1 MSLDVTRELGQNF
14 IEYAAAVNTDR
25 SIPDAKS
32 GLKPVARRILFGM
45 MNTGRYSN
53 KPYVKNARIVGDVM
67 GSLHP
72 HGDSS
77 IYGAL
82 VRLSQPWIMRY
93 PLVDFHG
100 NQGSINGDGPAAM
113 RYTEGRLN
121 KLSEIGMLA
130 GLKKNAVE
138 YMPTYDDLDEE
149 PITLPAIFPNLL
161 CNPNSGIGV
170 AMACNWA
177 PHNLREVAAAINQ
190 VLNGEEPTLPGPD
203 FPTGGVIINKNDIP
217 KIMSTGH
224 GSVKVRGK
232 YEIDKQKIIF
242 TEIPYGTCVEDLI
255 AEIGK
260 VCDDK
265 TIEGINDVKDQT
277 NEKGVKIVIT
287 CDKTASPSA
296 IVNKLFAKTNLQTSF
311 SYNQIALVDKVPTE
325 LNLKGCI
332 EVYIKHNIECL
343 INELNFDKKAA
354 EDRLHIVLGLLIAL
368 EDIDNVIALIK
379 SSKDS
384 ANAKENLIKKYG
396 IDDIQAKAIL
406 AMRLSTLAKME
417 KIELEKERD
426 ELKATIE
433 DINSILNSEQKQ
445 LEIIR
450 KRLSDI
456 VDKFGDARKTE
467 LAQIEVPKEEKEIA
481 EVIPE
486 DMVVVMS
493 QNGDIKRIPT
503 KSFKT
508 QKRGGKG
515 TKSEA
520 DAIMDTISTNT
531 IDTLMFFS
539 DKGKMYRTVVDNLPI
554 GNNTTKGNHIS
565 SLIKMGDDE
574 KIIAMSSLHRKST
587 PKFVVFV
594 TTKGLIKKTLLSEY
608 TSVKKNTG
616 IQAIKLGEG
625 DTIASVNFMDEEE
638 LLVVSHAGMAIR
650 FTTKDINP
658 IGRVAAGV
666 KSIKLGEGDYVVAGL
681 PIHKVTDMLAVITEN
696 GMGKKVQLNEFS
708 TQGRNGKGV
717 IVSKDAVAGV
727 AMVDDE
733 DTLLLVGQ
741 PTSICF
747 ETKELPV
754 LGRAAAGNI
763 VIKNSKV
770 KRVVKF

>member
-14 IEYAAAVNTDR
+14 IEYAAAVNCDR

-121 KLSEIGMLA
+121 KLSEMGMLA

-224 GSVKVRGK
+224 GSVKIRGK

-368 EDIDNVIALIK
+368 EDIDNVITLIK

-384 ANAKENLIKKYG
+384 ADAKENLIKKYG

-539 DKGKMYRTVVDNLPI
+539 DKGKMYRIVVDNLPI

-763 VIKNSKV
+763 VIKNSRV

>member
-138 YMPTYDDLDEE
+138 YIPTYDDLDEE

-311 SYNQIALVDKVPTE
+311 SYNQIALVDKIPTE

-508 QKRGGKG
+508 QKRGGRG

>member
-14 IEYAAAVNTDR
+14 IEYAAAVNCDR

-121 KLSEIGMLA
+121 KLSEMGMLA

-224 GSVKVRGK
+224 GSVKIRGK

-445 LEIIR
+445 LEVIR

-708 TQGRNGKGV
+708 IQGRNGKGV

>member
-14 IEYAAAVNTDR
+14 IEYAAAVNCDR

-121 KLSEIGMLA
+121 KLSEMGMLA

-287 CDKTASPSA
+287 CDKTVSPSA

>member
-121 KLSEIGMLA
+121 KLSEMGMLA

-217 KIMSTGH
+217 KIMATGH
-224 GSVKVRGK
+224 GSVKIRGK

-311 SYNQIALVDKVPTE
+311 SYNQIALVDKIPTE

-426 ELKATIE
+426 ELKSTIE

-503 KSFKT
+503 KSFKI
-508 QKRGGKG
+508 QKKGGRG
-515 TKSEA
+515 TKSEI
-520 DAIMDTISTNT
+520 DTLLDTISTNT
-531 IDTLMFFS
+531 VDTLMFFS
-539 DKGKMYRTVVDNLPI
+539 NKGKMYRCIVDVLPI
-554 GNNTTKGNHIS
+554 GTNTTRGTHIS
-565 SLIKMGDDE
+565 NFIKMDKDE
-574 KIIAMSSLHRKST
+574 NIIAISSLHRKSM
-587 PKFVVFV
+587 PKYVIFV
-594 TTKGLIKKTLLSEY
+594 TKNGMIKKTLLSEY
-608 TSVKKNTG
+608 LTVKKNTG
-616 IQAIKLGEG
+616 IQAIKLAED
-625 DTIASVNFMDEEE
+625 DTIANVNFMDEED
-638 LLVVSHAGMAIR
+638 LILVTSGGYAIR
-650 FTTKDINP
+650 FSTKDINS
-658 IGRVAAGV
+658 IGRVTAGV
-666 KSIKLGEGDYVVAGL
+666 RGIKLLEDETVISGIPVHKTTDY
-681 PIHKVTDMLAVITEN
+681 LAVITTA
-696 GMGKKVQLNEFS
+696 GMGKKVALSEF
-708 TQGRNGKGV
+708 TCQGRGGRGV
-717 IVSKDAVAGV
+717 ILSKEPIAGI
-727 AMVDDE
+727 AMVDNE
-733 DTLLLVGQ
+733 DALFLVGK
-741 PTSICF
+741 PTSIGISVN
-747 ETKELPV
+747 ELPLLSRTA
-754 LGRAAAGNI
+754 LGNMM
-763 VIKNSKV
+763 IKNSKIS
-770 KRVVKF
+770 KIIKL

>member
-14 IEYAAAVNTDR
+14 IEYAAAVNCDR

-121 KLSEIGMLA
+121 KLSEMGMLA

>member
-14 IEYAAAVNTDR
+14 IEYAAAVNCDR

-53 KPYVKNARIVGDVM
+53 KSYVKNARIVGDVM

-121 KLSEIGMLA
+121 KLSEMGMLA

-224 GSVKVRGK
+224 GSVKIRGK

-426 ELKATIE
+426 ELKTTIE

-503 KSFKT
+503 KSFKI
-508 QKRGGKG
+508 QKKGGRG

-520 DAIMDTISTNT
+520 DVIMDTISTNT

-539 DKGKMYRTVVDNLPI
+539 NKGKMYRTVVDNLPI

-717 IVSKDAVAGV
+717 IVSKEAVAGV

-770 KRVVKF
+770 KRVVKL

>member
-121 KLSEIGMLA
+121 KLSEMGMLA

-217 KIMSTGH
+217 KIMATGH
-224 GSVKVRGK
+224 GSVKIRGK

-311 SYNQIALVDKVPTE
+311 SYNQIALVDKIPTE

-426 ELKATIE
+426 ELKSTIE

-503 KSFKT
+503 KSFKI
-508 QKRGGKG
+508 QKKGGRG
-515 TKSEA
+515 TKSEI
-520 DAIMDTISTNT
+520 DTLLDTISTNT
-531 IDTLMFFS
+531 VDTLMFFS
-539 DKGKMYRTVVDNLPI
+539 NKGKMYRCIVDVLPI
-554 GNNTTKGNHIS
+554 GTNTTRGTHIS
-565 SLIKMGDDE
+565 NFIKMDKDE
-574 KIIAMSSLHRKST
+574 NIIAISSLHRKSM
-587 PKFVVFV
+587 PKYVIFV
-594 TTKGLIKKTLLSEY
+594 TKNGMIKKTLLSEY
-608 TSVKKNTG
+608 LTVKKNTG
-616 IQAIKLGEG
+616 IQAIKLAED
-625 DTIASVNFMDEEE
+625 DTIANVNFMDEED
-638 LLVVSHAGMAIR
+638 LILVTSGGYAIR
-650 FTTKDINP
+650 FSTKDINS
-658 IGRVAAGV
+658 IGRVTAGV
-666 KSIKLGEGDYVVAGL
+666 RGIKLLEDETVISGIPVHKITDY
-681 PIHKVTDMLAVITEN
+681 LAVITTA
-696 GMGKKVQLNEFS
+696 GMGKKVALSEF
-708 TQGRNGKGV
+708 TCQGRGGRGV
-717 IVSKDAVAGV
+717 ILSIMDHGNEILSFIYCTKLSP
-727 AMVDDE
+727 
-733 DTLLLVGQ
+733 TLSAFFHAS
-741 PTSICF
+741 T
-747 ETKELPV
+747 
-754 LGRAAAGNI
+754 
-763 VIKNSKV
+763 
-770 KRVVKF
+770 

>member
-121 KLSEIGMLA
+121 KLSEMGMLA

-217 KIMSTGH
+217 KIMATGH
-224 GSVKVRGK
+224 GSVKIRGK

-311 SYNQIALVDKVPTE
+311 SYNQIALVDKIPTE

-406 AMRLSTLAKME
+406 TMRLSTLAKME

-503 KSFKT
+503 KSFKI
-508 QKRGGKG
+508 QKKGGRG
-515 TKSEA
+515 TKSEI
-520 DAIMDTISTNT
+520 DTLLDTISTNT
-531 IDTLMFFS
+531 VDTLMFFS
-539 DKGKMYRTVVDNLPI
+539 NKGKMYRCIVDVLPI
-554 GNNTTKGNHIS
+554 GTNTTRGTHIS
-565 SLIKMGDDE
+565 NFIKMDKDE
-574 KIIAMSSLHRKST
+574 NIIAISSLHRKSM
-587 PKFVVFV
+587 PKYVIFV
-594 TTKGLIKKTLLSEY
+594 TKNGMIKKTLLSEY
-608 TSVKKNTG
+608 LTVKKNTG
-616 IQAIKLGEG
+616 IQAIKLAED
-625 DTIASVNFMDEEE
+625 DTIANVNFMDEED
-638 LLVVSHAGMAIR
+638 LILVTSGGYAIR
-650 FTTKDINP
+650 FSTKDINS
-658 IGRVAAGV
+658 IGRVTAGV
-666 KSIKLGEGDYVVAGL
+666 RGIKLLEDETVISGIPVHKITDY
-681 PIHKVTDMLAVITEN
+681 LAVITTA
-696 GMGKKVQLNEFS
+696 GMGKKVALSEF
-708 TQGRNGKGV
+708 TCQGRGGRGV
-717 IVSKDAVAGV
+717 ILSKEPIAGI
-727 AMVDDE
+727 AMVDNE
-733 DTLLLVGQ
+733 DALFLVGK
-741 PTSICF
+741 PTSIGISVN
-747 ETKELPV
+747 ELPLLSRTA
-754 LGRAAAGNI
+754 LGNMM
-763 VIKNSKV
+763 IKNSKIS
-770 KRVVKF
+770 KIIKL

>member
-14 IEYAAAVNTDR
+14 IEYAAAVNCDR

-121 KLSEIGMLA
+121 KLSEMGMLA

-217 KIMSTGH
+217 KIMATGH
-224 GSVKVRGK
+224 GSVKIRGK

-265 TIEGINDVKDQT
+265 IIEGINDVKDQT

-311 SYNQIALVDKVPTE
+311 SYNQIALVDKIPTE

-503 KSFKT
+503 KSFKI
-508 QKRGGKG
+508 QKKGGRG
-515 TKSEA
+515 TKSEI
-520 DAIMDTISTNT
+520 DTLLDTISTNT
-531 IDTLMFFS
+531 VDTLMFFS
-539 DKGKMYRTVVDNLPI
+539 NKGKMYRCIVDVLPI
-554 GNNTTKGNHIS
+554 GTNTTRGTHIS
-565 SLIKMGDDE
+565 NFIKMDKDE
-574 KIIAMSSLHRKST
+574 NIIAISSLHRKSM
-587 PKFVVFV
+587 PKYVIFV
-594 TTKGLIKKTLLSEY
+594 TKNGMIKKTLLSEY
-608 TSVKKNTG
+608 LTVKKNTG
-616 IQAIKLGEG
+616 IQAIKLAED
-625 DTIASVNFMDEEE
+625 DTIANVNFMDEED
-638 LLVVSHAGMAIR
+638 LILVTSGGYAIR
-650 FTTKDINP
+650 FSTKDINS
-658 IGRVAAGV
+658 IGRVTAGV
-666 KSIKLGEGDYVVAGL
+666 RGIKLLEDETVISGIPVHKTTDY
-681 PIHKVTDMLAVITEN
+681 LAVITTA
-696 GMGKKVQLNEFS
+696 GMGKKVALSEF
-708 TQGRNGKGV
+708 TCQGRGGRGV
-717 IVSKDAVAGV
+717 ILSKEPIAGI
-727 AMVDDE
+727 AMVDNE
-733 DTLLLVGQ
+733 DALFLVGK
-741 PTSICF
+741 PTSIGISVN
-747 ETKELPV
+747 ELPLLSRTA
-754 LGRAAAGNI
+754 LGNMM
-763 VIKNSKV
+763 IKNSKIS
-770 KRVVKF
+770 KIIKL

>member
-14 IEYAAAVNTDR
+14 IEYAAAVNCDR

-121 KLSEIGMLA
+121 KLSEMGMLA

-217 KIMSTGH
+217 KIMATGH
-224 GSVKVRGK
+224 GSVKIRGK

-311 SYNQIALVDKVPTE
+311 SYNQIALVDKIPTE

-426 ELKATIE
+426 ELKTTIE

-503 KSFKT
+503 KSFKI
-508 QKRGGKG
+508 QKKGGRG
-515 TKSEA
+515 TKSEI
-520 DAIMDTISTNT
+520 DTLLDTISTNT
-531 IDTLMFFS
+531 VDTLMFFS
-539 DKGKMYRTVVDNLPI
+539 NKGKMYRCIVDVLPI
-554 GNNTTKGNHIS
+554 GTNTTRGTHIS
-565 SLIKMGDDE
+565 NFIKMDKDE
-574 KIIAMSSLHRKST
+574 NIIAISSLHRKSM
-587 PKFVVFV
+587 PKYVIFV
-594 TTKGLIKKTLLSEY
+594 TKNGMIKKTLLSEY
-608 TSVKKNTG
+608 LTVKKNTG
-616 IQAIKLGEG
+616 IQAIKLAED
-625 DTIASVNFMDEEE
+625 DTIANVNFMDEED
-638 LLVVSHAGMAIR
+638 LILVTSGGYAIR
-650 FTTKDINP
+650 FSTKDINS
-658 IGRVAAGV
+658 IGRVTAGV
-666 KSIKLGEGDYVVAGL
+666 RGIKLLEDETVISGIPVHKTTDY
-681 PIHKVTDMLAVITEN
+681 LAVITTA
-696 GMGKKVQLNEFS
+696 GMGKKVALSEF
-708 TQGRNGKGV
+708 TCQGRGGRGV
-717 IVSKDAVAGV
+717 ILSKEPIAGIALVDNEDA
-727 AMVDDE
+727 
-733 DTLLLVGQ
+733 LFLVGQ
-741 PTSICF
+741 PTSIGISVN
-747 ETKELPV
+747 ELPLLSRTA
-754 LGRAAAGNI
+754 LGNMM
-763 VIKNSKV
+763 IKNSKIS
-770 KRVVKF
+770 KIIKL

>member
-14 IEYAAAVNTDR
+14 IEYAAAVNCDR

-121 KLSEIGMLA
+121 KLSEMGMLA

-224 GSVKVRGK
+224 GSVKIRGK

-311 SYNQIALVDKVPTE
+311 SYNQIALVDKIPTE

-554 GNNTTKGNHIS
+554 GNNTTKGHHIS

-754 LGRAAAGNI
+754 LGRVAAGNI

>member
-121 KLSEIGMLA
+121 KLSEMGMLA

-217 KIMSTGH
+217 KIMATGH
-224 GSVKVRGK
+224 GSVKIRGK

-311 SYNQIALVDKVPTE
+311 SYNQIALVDKIPTE

-426 ELKATIE
+426 ELKSTIE

-467 LAQIEVPKEEKEIA
+467 LAQIEIPKEEKEIA

-503 KSFKT
+503 KSFKI
-508 QKRGGKG
+508 QKKGGRG
-515 TKSEA
+515 TKSEI
-520 DAIMDTISTNT
+520 DTLLDTISTNT
-531 IDTLMFFS
+531 VDTLMFFS
-539 DKGKMYRTVVDNLPI
+539 NKGKM
-554 GNNTTKGNHIS
+554 
-565 SLIKMGDDE
+565 
-574 KIIAMSSLHRKST
+574 
-587 PKFVVFV
+587 
-594 TTKGLIKKTLLSEY
+594 
-608 TSVKKNTG
+608 
-616 IQAIKLGEG
+616 
-625 DTIASVNFMDEEE
+625 
-638 LLVVSHAGMAIR
+638 
-650 FTTKDINP
+650 
-658 IGRVAAGV
+658 
-666 KSIKLGEGDYVVAGL
+666 
-681 PIHKVTDMLAVITEN
+681 
-696 GMGKKVQLNEFS
+696 
-708 TQGRNGKGV
+708 
-717 IVSKDAVAGV
+717 
-727 AMVDDE
+727 
-733 DTLLLVGQ
+733 
-741 PTSICF
+741 
-747 ETKELPV
+747 
-754 LGRAAAGNI
+754 
-763 VIKNSKV
+763 
-770 KRVVKF
+770 

>member
-121 KLSEIGMLA
+121 KLSEMGMLA

-224 GSVKVRGK
+224 GSVKIRGK

-354 EDRLHIVLGLLIAL
+354 GDRLHIVLGLLIAL

-384 ANAKENLIKKYG
+384 TNAKENLIKKYG

-426 ELKATIE
+426 ELKSTIE

-565 SLIKMGDDE
+565 SLIKMGEDE

-658 IGRVAAGV
+658 IGRVSAGV

>member
-14 IEYAAAVNTDR
+14 IEYAAAVNCDR

-121 KLSEIGMLA
+121 KLSEMGMLA

-224 GSVKVRGK
+224 GSVKIRGK

-384 ANAKENLIKKYG
+384 ADAKENLIKKYG

-467 LAQIEVPKEEKEIA
+467 LVQIEVPKEEKEIA

-666 KSIKLGEGDYVVAGL
+666 KSIKLGEDDYVVAGL

>member
-14 IEYAAAVNTDR
+14 IEYAAAVNCDR

-121 KLSEIGMLA
+121 KLSEMGMLA

-224 GSVKVRGK
+224 GSVKIRGK

-287 CDKTASPSA
+287 CDKTVSPSA

-354 EDRLHIVLGLLIAL
+354 GDRLHIVLGLLIAL

-384 ANAKENLIKKYG
+384 TNAKENLIKKYG

-426 ELKATIE
+426 ELKSTIE

-565 SLIKMGDDE
+565 SLIKMGEDE

-658 IGRVAAGV
+658 IGRVSAGV

>member
-121 KLSEIGMLA
+121 KLSEMGMLA

-217 KIMSTGH
+217 KIMATGH
-224 GSVKVRGK
+224 GSVKIRGK

-311 SYNQIALVDKVPTE
+311 SYNQIALVDKIPTE

-503 KSFKT
+503 KSFKI
-508 QKRGGKG
+508 QKKGGRG
-515 TKSEA
+515 TKSEI
-520 DAIMDTISTNT
+520 DTLLDTISTNT
-531 IDTLMFFS
+531 VDTLMFFS
-539 DKGKMYRTVVDNLPI
+539 NKGKMYRCIVDVLPI
-554 GNNTTKGNHIS
+554 GTNTTRGTHIS
-565 SLIKMGDDE
+565 NFIKMDKDE
-574 KIIAMSSLHRKST
+574 NIIAISSLHRKSM
-587 PKFVVFV
+587 PKYVIFV
-594 TTKGLIKKTLLSEY
+594 TKNGMIKKTLLSEY
-608 TSVKKNTG
+608 LTVKKNTG
-616 IQAIKLGEG
+616 IQAIKLAEN
-625 DTIASVNFMDEEE
+625 DTIANVNFMDEED
-638 LLVVSHAGMAIR
+638 LILVTSGGYAIR
-650 FTTKDINP
+650 FSTKDINS
-658 IGRVAAGV
+658 IGRVTAGV
-666 KSIKLGEGDYVVAGL
+666 RGIKLLEDETVISGIPVHKITDY
-681 PIHKVTDMLAVITEN
+681 LAVITTA
-696 GMGKKVQLNEFS
+696 GMGKKVALSEF
-708 TQGRNGKGV
+708 TCQGRGGRGV
-717 IVSKDAVAGV
+717 ILSKEPIAGI
-727 AMVDDE
+727 AMVDNE
-733 DTLLLVGQ
+733 DALFLVGK
-741 PTSICF
+741 PTSIGISVN
-747 ETKELPV
+747 ELPLLSRTA
-754 LGRAAAGNI
+754 LGNMM
-763 VIKNSKV
+763 IKNSKIS
-770 KRVVKF
+770 KIIKL

>member
-121 KLSEIGMLA
+121 KLSEVGMLA

-190 VLNGEEPTLPGPD
+190 VLDGEEPTLPGPD

-265 TIEGINDVKDQT
+265 VIEGINDVKDQT

-287 CDKTASPSA
+287 CDKTVSPSS

-311 SYNQIALVDKVPTE
+311 SYNQVALVDKVPTE

-332 EVYIKHNIECL
+332 GVYIKHNIECL

-384 ANAKENLIKKYG
+384 ADAKENLIKKYG
-396 IDDIQAKAIL
+396 IDEIQAKSIL

-417 KIELEKERD
+417 KIELEKERE
-426 ELKATIE
+426 ELKATIK
-433 DINSILNSEQKQ
+433 DINSILSTESRQ

-450 KRLSDI
+450 SRLQDI
-456 VDKFGDARKTE
+456 VDKYGDARKTE

-503 KSFKT
+503 KTFKT
-508 QKRGGKG
+508 QRRGGKG

-520 DAIMDTISTNT
+520 DVIMDTISTNT

-539 DKGKMYRTVVDNLPI
+539 NKGKMYRTVVDNLPI
-554 GNNTTKGNHIS
+554 GTNTTKGNHIS
-565 SLIKMGDDE
+565 SLIKMDNDE
-574 KIIAMSSLHRKST
+574 KIIAMSSLHRKSI

-594 TTKGLIKKTLLSEY
+594 TTKGMIKKTLLSEY
-608 TSVKKNTG
+608 MSVKKNTG
-616 IQAIKLGEG
+616 IQAIKLGED

-638 LLVVSHAGMAIR
+638 LIVVSRAGMAIR

-666 KSIKLGEGDYVVAGL
+666 RSIKLGEEDYVIAGL
-681 PIHKVTDMLAVITEN
+681 PIHKDSDWLGVITES
-696 GMGKKVQLNEFS
+696 GMGKKISLKEFS
-708 TQGRNGKGV
+708 VQGRTGKGV
-717 IVSKDAVAGV
+717 IASKEPIAGV
-727 AMVDDE
+727 AMIDNDDA
-733 DTLLLVGQ
+733 LLLVGQ

-747 ETKELPV
+747 EARELPE

-770 KRVVKF
+770 KRVVKL

>member
-1 MSLDVTRELGQNF
+1 M
-14 IEYAAAVNTDR
+14 
-25 SIPDAKS
+25 
-32 GLKPVARRILFGM
+32 RI
-45 MNTGRYSN
+45 
-53 KPYVKNARIVGDVM
+53 
-67 GSLHP
+67 
-72 HGDSS
+72 
-77 IYGAL
+77 
-82 VRLSQPWIMRY
+82 
-93 PLVDFHG
+93 
-100 NQGSINGDGPAAM
+100 
-113 RYTEGRLN
+113 
-121 KLSEIGMLA
+121 
-130 GLKKNAVE
+130 
-138 YMPTYDDLDEE
+138 
-149 PITLPAIFPNLL
+149 
-161 CNPNSGIGV
+161 
-170 AMACNWA
+170 
-177 PHNLREVAAAINQ
+177 
-190 VLNGEEPTLPGPD
+190 
-203 FPTGGVIINKNDIP
+203 
-217 KIMSTGH
+217 
-224 GSVKVRGK
+224 
-232 YEIDKQKIIF
+232 
-242 TEIPYGTCVEDLI
+242 
-255 AEIGK
+255 
-260 VCDDK
+260 
-265 TIEGINDVKDQT
+265 
-277 NEKGVKIVIT
+277 
-287 CDKTASPSA
+287 
-296 IVNKLFAKTNLQTSF
+296 
-311 SYNQIALVDKVPTE
+311 
-325 LNLKGCI
+325 
-332 EVYIKHNIECL
+332 
-343 INELNFDKKAA
+343 
-354 EDRLHIVLGLLIAL
+354 
-368 EDIDNVIALIK
+368 
-379 SSKDS
+379 
-384 ANAKENLIKKYG
+384 
-396 IDDIQAKAIL
+396 
-406 AMRLSTLAKME
+406 STLAKME

-539 DKGKMYRTVVDNLPI
+539 DKGKMYRIVVDNLPI

>member
-508 QKRGGKG
+508 QKRGGRG

>member
-121 KLSEIGMLA
+121 KLSEMGMLA

-217 KIMSTGH
+217 KIMATGH
-224 GSVKVRGK
+224 GSVKIRGK

-311 SYNQIALVDKVPTE
+311 SYNQIALVDKIPTE

-396 IDDIQAKAIL
+396 IDDVQAKAIL

-503 KSFKT
+503 KSFKI
-508 QKRGGKG
+508 QKKGGRG
-515 TKSEA
+515 TKSEI
-520 DAIMDTISTNT
+520 DTLLDTISTNT
-531 IDTLMFFS
+531 VDTLMFFS
-539 DKGKMYRTVVDNLPI
+539 NKGKMYRCIVDVLPI
-554 GNNTTKGNHIS
+554 GTNTTRGTHIS
-565 SLIKMGDDE
+565 NFIKMDKDE
-574 KIIAMSSLHRKST
+574 NIIAISSLHRKSML
-587 PKFVVFV
+587 KYVIFV
-594 TTKGLIKKTLLSEY
+594 TKNGMIKKTLLSEY
-608 TSVKKNTG
+608 LTVKKNTG
-616 IQAIKLGEG
+616 IQAIKLAED
-625 DTIASVNFMDEEE
+625 DTIANVNFMDEED
-638 LLVVSHAGMAIR
+638 LILVTSGGYAIR
-650 FTTKDINP
+650 FSTKDINS
-658 IGRVAAGV
+658 IGRVTAGV
-666 KSIKLGEGDYVVAGL
+666 RGIKLLEDETVISGIPVHKTTDY
-681 PIHKVTDMLAVITEN
+681 LAVITTT
-696 GMGKKVQLNEFS
+696 GMGKKVALSEF
-708 TQGRNGKGV
+708 TCQGRGGRGV
-717 IVSKDAVAGV
+717 ILSKEPIAGI
-727 AMVDDE
+727 AMVDNE
-733 DTLLLVGQ
+733 DALFLVGK
-741 PTSICF
+741 PTSIGISVN
-747 ETKELPV
+747 ELPLLSRTA
-754 LGRAAAGNI
+754 LGNMM
-763 VIKNSKV
+763 IKNSKIS
-770 KRVVKF
+770 KIIKL

>member
-121 KLSEIGMLA
+121 KLSEMGMLA

-503 KSFKT
+503 KSFKI
-508 QKRGGKG
+508 QKKGGRG
-515 TKSEA
+515 TKSEI
-520 DAIMDTISTNT
+520 DTLLDTISTNT
-531 IDTLMFFS
+531 VDTLMFFS
-539 DKGKMYRTVVDNLPI
+539 NKGKMYRCIVDVLPI
-554 GNNTTKGNHIS
+554 GTNTTRGTHIS
-565 SLIKMGDDE
+565 NFIKMDKDE
-574 KIIAMSSLHRKST
+574 NIIAISSLHRKSM
-587 PKFVVFV
+587 PKYVIFV
-594 TTKGLIKKTLLSEY
+594 TKNGMIKKTLLSEY
-608 TSVKKNTG
+608 LTVKKNTG
-616 IQAIKLGEG
+616 IQAIKLAED
-625 DTIASVNFMDEEE
+625 DTIANVNFMDEED
-638 LLVVSHAGMAIR
+638 LILVTSGGYAIR
-650 FTTKDINP
+650 FSTKDINS
-658 IGRVAAGV
+658 IGRVTAGV
-666 KSIKLGEGDYVVAGL
+666 RGIKLLEDETVISGIPVHKTTDY
-681 PIHKVTDMLAVITEN
+681 LAVITTA
-696 GMGKKVQLNEFS
+696 GMGKKVALSEF
-708 TQGRNGKGV
+708 TCQGRGGRGV
-717 IVSKDAVAGV
+717 ILSKEPIAGI
-727 AMVDDE
+727 AMVDNE
-733 DTLLLVGQ
+733 DALFLVGQ
-741 PTSICF
+741 PTSIGISVN
-747 ETKELPV
+747 ELPLLSRTA
-754 LGRAAAGNI
+754 LGNMM
-763 VIKNSKV
+763 IKNSKIS
-770 KRVVKF
+770 KIIKL

>member
-121 KLSEIGMLA
+121 KLSEMGMLA

-445 LEIIR
+445 LDIIR

-467 LAQIEVPKEEKEIA
+467 LVQIEVPKEEKEIA

-747 ETKELPV
+747 ETRELPV

-770 KRVVKF
+770 KRVVKL

>member
-121 KLSEIGMLA
+121 KLSEMGMLA

-503 KSFKT
+503 KSFKI
-508 QKRGGKG
+508 QKRGGRG

-554 GNNTTKGNHIS
+554 GTNTTKGHHIS

-666 KSIKLGEGDYVVAGL
+666 RGIKLAENDYVVAGL

>member
-121 KLSEIGMLA
+121 KLSEMGMLA

-138 YMPTYDDLDEE
+138 YMPTYDDLDKE

-217 KIMSTGH
+217 KIMATGH
-224 GSVKVRGK
+224 GSVKIRGK

-311 SYNQIALVDKVPTE
+311 SYNQIALVDKIPTE

-658 IGRVAAGV
+658 IGRVSAGV
-666 KSIKLGEGDYVVAGL
+666 KSIKLSEGDYVVAGL

>member
-121 KLSEIGMLA
+121 KLSEMGMLA

-224 GSVKVRGK
+224 GSVKIRGK

-265 TIEGINDVKDQT
+265 IIEGINDVKDQT

-311 SYNQIALVDKVPTE
+311 SYNQIALVDKIPTE

-503 KSFKT
+503 KSFKI
-508 QKRGGKG
+508 QKKGGRG
-515 TKSEA
+515 TKSEI
-520 DAIMDTISTNT
+520 DTLLDTISTNT
-531 IDTLMFFS
+531 VDTLMFFS
-539 DKGKMYRTVVDNLPI
+539 NKGKMYRCIVDVLPI
-554 GNNTTKGNHIS
+554 GTNTTRGTHIS
-565 SLIKMGDDE
+565 NFIKMDKDE
-574 KIIAMSSLHRKST
+574 NIIAISSLHRKSM
-587 PKFVVFV
+587 PKYVIFV
-594 TTKGLIKKTLLSEY
+594 TKNGMIKKTLLSEY
-608 TSVKKNTG
+608 LTVKKNTG
-616 IQAIKLGEG
+616 IQAIKLAEN
-625 DTIASVNFMDEEE
+625 DTIANVNFMDEED
-638 LLVVSHAGMAIR
+638 LILVTSGGYAIR
-650 FTTKDINP
+650 FSTKDINS
-658 IGRVAAGV
+658 IGRVTAGV
-666 KSIKLGEGDYVVAGL
+666 RGIKLLEDETVISGIPVHKITDY
-681 PIHKVTDMLAVITEN
+681 LAVITTA
-696 GMGKKVQLNEFS
+696 GMGKKVALSEF
-708 TQGRNGKGV
+708 TCQGRGGRGV
-717 IVSKDAVAGV
+717 ILSKEPIAGI
-727 AMVDDE
+727 AMVDNE
-733 DTLLLVGQ
+733 DALFLVGK
-741 PTSICF
+741 PTSIGISVN
-747 ETKELPV
+747 ELPLLSRTA
-754 LGRAAAGNI
+754 LGNMM
-763 VIKNSKV
+763 IKNSKIS
-770 KRVVKF
+770 KIIKL

>member
-14 IEYAAAVNTDR
+14 IEYAAAVNCDR

-121 KLSEIGMLA
+121 KLSEVGMLA

-217 KIMSTGH
+217 KIMATGH
-224 GSVKVRGK
+224 GSVKIRGK

-242 TEIPYGTCVEDLI
+242 TEIPYGTCVEELI

-311 SYNQIALVDKVPTE
+311 SYNQIALVDKIPTE

-503 KSFKT
+503 KSFKI
-508 QKRGGKG
+508 QKKGGRG
-515 TKSEA
+515 TKSEI
-520 DAIMDTISTNT
+520 DTLLDTISTNT
-531 IDTLMFFS
+531 VDTIMFFS
-539 DKGKMYRTVVDNLPI
+539 NKGKMYRCIVDVLPI
-554 GNNTTKGNHIS
+554 GTNTTRGTHIS
-565 SLIKMGDDE
+565 NFIKMDKDE
-574 KIIAMSSLHRKST
+574 NIIAISSLHRKSM
-587 PKFVVFV
+587 PKYVVFV
-594 TTKGLIKKTLLSEY
+594 TKNGMIKKTLLSEY
-608 TSVKKNTG
+608 LTVKKNTG
-616 IQAIKLGEG
+616 IQAIKLAEG
-625 DTIASVNFMDEEE
+625 DTIANVNFMDEED
-638 LLVVSHAGMAIR
+638 LILVTSGGYAIR
-650 FTTKDINP
+650 FSTKDINS
-658 IGRVAAGV
+658 IGRVTAGV
-666 KSIKLGEGDYVVAGL
+666 RGIKLLEDEIVISGIPVHKTTDY
-681 PIHKVTDMLAVITEN
+681 LAVITTA
-696 GMGKKVQLNEFS
+696 GMGKKVALSEF
-708 TQGRNGKGV
+708 TCQGRGGRGV
-717 IVSKDAVAGV
+717 ILSKEPIAGI
-727 AMVDDE
+727 AMVDNE
-733 DTLLLVGQ
+733 DALFLVGK
-741 PTSICF
+741 PTSIGISVN
-747 ETKELPV
+747 ELPLLSRTA
-754 LGRAAAGNI
+754 LGNMM
-763 VIKNSKV
+763 IKNSKIS
-770 KRVVKF
+770 KIIKL

>member
-121 KLSEIGMLA
+121 KLSEMGMLA

-426 ELKATIE
+426 ELKTTIE

-539 DKGKMYRTVVDNLPI
+539 NKGKMYRCIVDVLPI
-554 GNNTTKGNHIS
+554 GTNTTRGTHIS
-565 SLIKMGDDE
+565 NFIKMGDDE

-770 KRVVKF
+770 KRVVKL

>member
-121 KLSEIGMLA
+121 KLSEMGMLA

-224 GSVKVRGK
+224 GSVKIRGK

-467 LAQIEVPKEEKEIA
+467 LVQIEVPKEEKEIA

-554 GNNTTKGNHIS
+554 GNNTTRGTHIS

-717 IVSKDAVAGV
+717 IVSKEAVAGV

-770 KRVVKF
+770 KRVVKL

>member
-121 KLSEIGMLA
+121 KLSEMGMLA

-138 YMPTYDDLDEE
+138 YMPTYDDLDKE

-217 KIMSTGH
+217 KIMATGH
-224 GSVKVRGK
+224 GSVKIRGK

-311 SYNQIALVDKVPTE
+311 SYNQIALVDKIPTE

-467 LAQIEVPKEEKEIA
+467 LTQTEVPKEEKENA

-486 DMVVVMS
+486 DMVVVM
-493 QNGDIKRIPT
+493 
-503 KSFKT
+503 
-508 QKRGGKG
+508 
-515 TKSEA
+515 
-520 DAIMDTISTNT
+520 
-531 IDTLMFFS
+531 
-539 DKGKMYRTVVDNLPI
+539 
-554 GNNTTKGNHIS
+554 
-565 SLIKMGDDE
+565 
-574 KIIAMSSLHRKST
+574 
-587 PKFVVFV
+587 
-594 TTKGLIKKTLLSEY
+594 
-608 TSVKKNTG
+608 
-616 IQAIKLGEG
+616 
-625 DTIASVNFMDEEE
+625 
-638 LLVVSHAGMAIR
+638 
-650 FTTKDINP
+650 
-658 IGRVAAGV
+658 
-666 KSIKLGEGDYVVAGL
+666 
-681 PIHKVTDMLAVITEN
+681 
-696 GMGKKVQLNEFS
+696 
-708 TQGRNGKGV
+708 
-717 IVSKDAVAGV
+717 
-727 AMVDDE
+727 
-733 DTLLLVGQ
+733 
-741 PTSICF
+741 
-747 ETKELPV
+747 
-754 LGRAAAGNI
+754 
-763 VIKNSKV
+763 
-770 KRVVKF
+770 

>member
-121 KLSEIGMLA
+121 KLSEMGMLA

-217 KIMSTGH
+217 KIMATGH
-224 GSVKVRGK
+224 GSVKIRGK

-384 ANAKENLIKKYG
+384 ANAKENLIQKYG

-503 KSFKT
+503 KSFKI
-508 QKRGGKG
+508 QKKGGRG
-515 TKSEA
+515 TKSEI
-520 DAIMDTISTNT
+520 DTLLDTISTNT
-531 IDTLMFFS
+531 VDTLMFFS
-539 DKGKMYRTVVDNLPI
+539 NKGKMYRCIVDVLPI
-554 GNNTTKGNHIS
+554 GTNTTRGTHIS
-565 SLIKMGDDE
+565 NFIKMDKDE
-574 KIIAMSSLHRKST
+574 NIIAISSLHRKSM
-587 PKFVVFV
+587 PKYVIFV
-594 TTKGLIKKTLLSEY
+594 TKNGMIKKTLLSEY
-608 TSVKKNTG
+608 LTVKKNTG
-616 IQAIKLGEG
+616 IQAIKLAED
-625 DTIASVNFMDEEE
+625 DTIANVNFMDEED
-638 LLVVSHAGMAIR
+638 LILVTSGGYAIR
-650 FTTKDINP
+650 FSTKDINS
-658 IGRVAAGV
+658 IGRVTAGV
-666 KSIKLGEGDYVVAGL
+666 RGIKLLEDETVISGIPVHKTTDY
-681 PIHKVTDMLAVITEN
+681 LAVITTA
-696 GMGKKVQLNEFS
+696 GMGKKVALSEF
-708 TQGRNGKGV
+708 TCQGRGGRGV
-717 IVSKDAVAGV
+717 ILSKEPIAGI
-727 AMVDDE
+727 AMVDNE
-733 DTLLLVGQ
+733 DALFLVGK
-741 PTSICF
+741 PTSIGISVN
-747 ETKELPV
+747 ELPLLSRTA
-754 LGRAAAGNI
+754 LGNMM
-763 VIKNSKV
+763 IKNSKIS
-770 KRVVKF
+770 KIIKL

>member
-14 IEYAAAVNTDR
+14 IEYAAAVNCDR

-121 KLSEIGMLA
+121 KLSEMGMLA

-217 KIMSTGH
+217 KIMATGH
-224 GSVKVRGK
+224 GSVKIRGK

-311 SYNQIALVDKVPTE
+311 SYNQIALVDKIPTE

-503 KSFKT
+503 KSFKI
-508 QKRGGKG
+508 QKKGGRG
-515 TKSEA
+515 TKSEI
-520 DAIMDTISTNT
+520 DTLLDTISTNT
-531 IDTLMFFS
+531 VDTIMFFS
-539 DKGKMYRTVVDNLPI
+539 NKGKMYRCIVDVLPI
-554 GNNTTKGNHIS
+554 GTNTTRGTHIS
-565 SLIKMGDDE
+565 NFIKMDKDE
-574 KIIAMSSLHRKST
+574 NIIAISSLHRKSM
-587 PKFVVFV
+587 PKYVVFV
-594 TTKGLIKKTLLSEY
+594 TKNGMIKKTLLSEY
-608 TSVKKNTG
+608 LTVKKNTG
-616 IQAIKLGEG
+616 IQAIKLAED
-625 DTIASVNFMDEEE
+625 DTIANVNFMDEED
-638 LLVVSHAGMAIR
+638 LILVTSGGYAIR
-650 FTTKDINP
+650 FSTKDINS
-658 IGRVAAGV
+658 IGRVTAGV
-666 KSIKLGEGDYVVAGL
+666 RGIKLLEDETVISGIPVHKTTDY
-681 PIHKVTDMLAVITEN
+681 LAVITTA
-696 GMGKKVQLNEFS
+696 GMGKKVALSEF
-708 TQGRNGKGV
+708 TCQGRGGRGV
-717 IVSKDAVAGV
+717 ILSKEPIAGI
-727 AMVDDE
+727 AMVDNE
-733 DTLLLVGQ
+733 DALFLVGK
-741 PTSICF
+741 PTSIGISVN
-747 ETKELPV
+747 ELPLLSRTA
-754 LGRAAAGNI
+754 LGNMM
-763 VIKNSKV
+763 IKNSKIS
-770 KRVVKF
+770 KIIKL

>member
-121 KLSEIGMLA
+121 KLSEMGMLA

-417 KIELEKERD
+417 KIELEKERN

-456 VDKFGDARKTE
+456 VDKFGDVRKTE

-666 KSIKLGEGDYVVAGL
+666 RGIKLAENDYVIAGL
-681 PIHKVTDMLAVITEN
+681 PIHKITDDLGVFTIS
-696 GMGKKVQLNEFS
+696 GMGKRVALSEFV

-717 IVSKDAVAGV
+717 IVSKEPIADI
-727 AMVDDE
+727 AMIDDN
-733 DTLLLVGQ
+733 DSLLIVGK
-741 PTSICF
+741 PSSIVISSQ
-747 ETKELPV
+747 ELPK
-754 LGRAAAGNI
+754 LSRPALGNI
-763 VIKNSKV
+763 VIKNSLIG
-770 KRVVKF
+770 RVVKL

>member
-121 KLSEIGMLA
+121 KLSEMGMLA

-217 KIMSTGH
+217 KIMATGH
-224 GSVKVRGK
+224 GSVKIRGK

-311 SYNQIALVDKVPTE
+311 SYNQIALVDKIPTE

-406 AMRLSTLAKME
+406 TMRLSTLAKME

-503 KSFKT
+503 KSFKI
-508 QKRGGKG
+508 QKKGGRG
-515 TKSEA
+515 TKSEI
-520 DAIMDTISTNT
+520 DTLLDTISTNT
-531 IDTLMFFS
+531 VDTLMFFS
-539 DKGKMYRTVVDNLPI
+539 NKGKMYRCIVDVLPI
-554 GNNTTKGNHIS
+554 GTNTTRGTHIS
-565 SLIKMGDDE
+565 NFIKMDKDE
-574 KIIAMSSLHRKST
+574 NIIAISSLHRKSM
-587 PKFVVFV
+587 PKYVIFV
-594 TTKGLIKKTLLSEY
+594 TKNGMIKKTLLSEY
-608 TSVKKNTG
+608 LTVKKNTG
-616 IQAIKLGEG
+616 IQAIKLAED
-625 DTIASVNFMDEEE
+625 DTIANVNFMDEED
-638 LLVVSHAGMAIR
+638 LILVTSGGYAIR
-650 FTTKDINP
+650 FSTKDINS
-658 IGRVAAGV
+658 IGRVTAGV
-666 KSIKLGEGDYVVAGL
+666 RGIKLLEDETVISGIPVHKITDY
-681 PIHKVTDMLAVITEN
+681 LAVITTA
-696 GMGKKVQLNEFS
+696 GMGKKVVLSEF
-708 TQGRNGKGV
+708 TCQGRGGRGV
-717 IVSKDAVAGV
+717 ILSKEPIAGI
-727 AMVDDE
+727 AMVDNE
-733 DTLLLVGQ
+733 DALFLVGK
-741 PTSICF
+741 PTSIGISVN
-747 ETKELPV
+747 ELPLLSRTA
-754 LGRAAAGNI
+754 LGNMM
-763 VIKNSKV
+763 IKNSKIS
-770 KRVVKF
+770 KIIKL

>member
-121 KLSEIGMLA
+121 KLSEMGMLA

-217 KIMSTGH
+217 KIMATGH
-224 GSVKVRGK
+224 GSVKIRGK

-311 SYNQIALVDKVPTE
+311 SYNQIALVDKIPTE

-503 KSFKT
+503 KSFKI
-508 QKRGGKG
+508 QKKGGRG
-515 TKSEA
+515 TKSEI
-520 DAIMDTISTNT
+520 DTLLDTISTNT
-531 IDTLMFFS
+531 VDTLMFFS
-539 DKGKMYRTVVDNLPI
+539 NKGKMYRCIVDVLPI
-554 GNNTTKGNHIS
+554 GTNTTRGTHIS
-565 SLIKMGDDE
+565 NFIKMDKDE
-574 KIIAMSSLHRKST
+574 NIIAISSLHRKSM
-587 PKFVVFV
+587 PKYVIFV
-594 TTKGLIKKTLLSEY
+594 TKNGMIKKTLLSEY
-608 TSVKKNTG
+608 LTVKKNTG
-616 IQAIKLGEG
+616 IQAIKLAED
-625 DTIASVNFMDEEE
+625 DTIANVNFMDEED
-638 LLVVSHAGMAIR
+638 LILVTSGGYAIR
-650 FTTKDINP
+650 FSTKDINS
-658 IGRVAAGV
+658 IGRVTAGV
-666 KSIKLGEGDYVVAGL
+666 RGIKLLEDETVISGIPVHKTTDY
-681 PIHKVTDMLAVITEN
+681 LAVITTA
-696 GMGKKVQLNEFS
+696 GMGKKVALSEF
-708 TQGRNGKGV
+708 TCQGRGGRGV
-717 IVSKDAVAGV
+717 ILSKEPIAGI
-727 AMVDDE
+727 AMVDNE
-733 DTLLLVGQ
+733 DALFLVGK
-741 PTSICF
+741 PTSIGISVN
-747 ETKELPV
+747 ELPLLSRTA
-754 LGRAAAGNI
+754 LGNMM
-763 VIKNSKV
+763 IKNSKIS
-770 KRVVKF
+770 KIIKL